1 MNSSGSSSILSDNDI
16 FSMLRTR
23 GIFPTSQ
30 RMVVARVLFAKYQ
43 HVTADQLHESLL
55 HAGSRVSKATVYNTL
70 KLFVAKGL
78 LREIFIDSSRTYY
91 DSNTSHH
98 HHYYNMDTGDLG
110 DISEDLS
117 YLPNDADLPTGTS
130 LENVDIVVR
139 VRSQAN

>member
-1 MNSSGSSSILSDNDI
+1 MNSSGSIFSDNEI

-30 RMVVARVLFAKYQ
+30 RMVVARMLFAKYQ
-43 HVTADQLHESLL
+43 HITADQLHESLL
-55 HAGSRVSKATVYNTL
+55 RAGSRVSKATVYNTL
-70 KLFVAKGL
+70 KLFVDKGL

-110 DISEDLS
+110 DLTDDLS
-117 YLPNDADLPTGTS
+117 FLPNDDDLPAGTS

-139 VRSQAN
+139 VRNAAF